1 MISHYGNNTYMSLG
15 AKSPVSPLA
24 RLTVRPKT
32 SELVNIKILVHDM
45 KPHFYNNQISTM
57 IWSEISNTYMGLGLK
72 SPVSGLR
79 SGLRGVNHKSK
90 NVRRP
95 KLHFKSL

>member
-1 MISHYGNNTYMSLG
+1 MSLG
-15 AKSPVSPLA
+15 TKSPVSPLA

-32 SELVNIKILVHDM
+32 SELVNYKILVHDM
-45 KPHFYNNQISTM
+45 KPHFYNNQI
-57 IWSEISNTYMGLGLK
+57 WSEISKTYMGLGLK

-79 SGLRGVNHKSK
+79 SGPRGVNHKSG

-95 KLHFKSL
+95 KLHIMNL

>member
-1 MISHYGNNTYMSLG
+1 MSLG
-15 AKSPVSPLA
+15 TKSPVSPLA

-32 SELVNIKILVHDM
+32 SELVNYKILVHDM
-45 KPHFYNNQISTM
+45 KPHFYNNQI
-57 IWSEISNTYMGLGLK
+57 WSEISKTYMGLGLK

-79 SGLRGVNHKSK
+79 SGLRGVNHKSE

-95 KLHFKSL
+95 KLCNMNL

>member
-57 IWSEISNTYMGLGLK
+57 IWSEISKTYMGLG
-72 SPVSGLR
+72 P
-79 SGLRGVNHKSK
+79 
-90 NVRRP
+90 
-95 KLHFKSL
+95 KSLFQGLGVDLGGSTIK